1 MRRLLNLFS
10 ASGAVLLI
18 VSGVIIF
25 ISVILRKA
33 FATQIPDTND
43 FSRLI
48 MGIAITIG
56 IASAC
61 FRGQQ
66 ITMDSLWTTLSRR
79 GRQWMDV
86 LATFITLGFIGTMT
100 WMLIIRVIDAR
111 ASHEATFD
119 VRVPIWIFYSFAGFA
134 AVVATWLTAIR
145 LWQLWQGKVSGEP
158 ASREGEPTADPREGA
173 S

>member
-1 MRRLLNLFS
+1 MRRFLNLFS
-10 ASGAVLLI
+10 SAGAVLLI
-18 VSGVIIF
+18 VSGAIIF

-56 IASAC
+56 IAVAC
-61 FRGQQ
+61 FRGRQ
-66 ITMDSLWTTLSRR
+66 ITMDSVWTMLSRR

-86 LATFITLGFIGTMT
+86 LATAVTLGAVGTMT
-100 WMLIIRVIDAR
+100 WMLIFRVFDAA

-119 VRVPIWIFYSFAGFA
+119 VRVPIWTFYSVAGFA
-134 AVVATWLTAIR
+134 AVVATWLTLVR
-145 LWQLWQGKVSGEP
+145 LWRLWRGEVTGEP
-158 ASREGEPTADPREGA
+158 ASREGEAVGPGGDT
-173 S
+173 

>member
-1 MRRLLNLFS
+1 MFS
-10 ASGAVLLI
+10 LTGAILLI
-18 VSGVIIF
+18 VSGAIIF

-56 IASAC
+56 IAFAC
-61 FRGQQ
+61 YRGQQ
-66 ITMDSLWTTLSRR
+66 ITMDSVWTMLSRR

-86 LATFITLGFIGTMT
+86 LATLITFSAIGTMT
-100 WMLIIRVIDAR
+100 WMLVFRVFDAA

-119 VRVPIWIFYSFAGFA
+119 VRVPIWTFYSVAGFA
-134 AVVATWLTAIR
+134 AVVATWLTLVR
-145 LWQLWQGKVSGEP
+145 LWRLWRGEVTGEP
-158 ASREGEPTADPREGA
+158 ASREGEAAGPGGDT
-173 S
+173 